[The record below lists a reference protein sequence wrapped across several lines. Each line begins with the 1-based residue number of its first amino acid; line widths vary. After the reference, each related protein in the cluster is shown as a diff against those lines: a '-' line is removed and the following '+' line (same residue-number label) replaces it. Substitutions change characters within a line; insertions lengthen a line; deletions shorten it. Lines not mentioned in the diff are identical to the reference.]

1 MAAAVP
7 PPGGGSSVSPPTA
20 DGLTGR
26 GPAHLPPEVTS
37 SAGESA
43 PEKVSAAS
51 AVALAAAAPAAAAAA
66 VVSAAEDAP
75 AVAVAAAAAPGGAAA
90 GWGAGSFPR
99 PAVLDSWAVDAGM
112 AAAVYGWV
120 CGAEHVESKNTE
132 NGCSP
137 TFTRQQWWC
146 P

>member
-20 DGLTGR
+20 SGQTGR
-26 GPAHLPPEVTS
+26 GPAHLPPAVTS
-37 SAGESA
+37 TAGESA
-43 PEKVSAAS
+43 AVEVSAAS
-51 AVALAAAAPAAAAAA
+51 AVALAAAAAATAAAA

-75 AVAVAAAAAPGGAAA
+75 AVAVAVAAAPGGAAA
-90 GWGAGSFPR
+90 GWGAGLVPR
-99 PAVLDSWAVDAGM
+99 PAVLDSGEVDAGM

-120 CGAEHVESKNTE
+120 CGAEHVESKTTE

-137 TFTRQQWWC
+137 TCTRQQWWC